1 MDTILMRIQ
10 DFAALYG
17 LKVIGAVVII
27 IVGKWASRVVSNITK
42 RLMTRG
48 KIDEILVSFAGNL
61 VYIAFLAFAIIAA
74 LGQLGIQTASFIA
87 VLGAAGLAI
96 GFALQGSLSNF
107 ASGVMLIFFRPF
119 KKGDYVEAGG
129 VSGIV
134 EDIQIFHTALKT
146 PDNKAVIVPN
156 SGITGGNIT
165 NFSAKEV
172 RRVDMVFGVGYD
184 DDLKKV
190 REILEDILRDESRII
205 ENPPH
210 TIAVL
215 ELADSSVNFAV
226 RPWVNTADYWNVY
239 FDITE
244 EVKLRFDAEGISIP
258 YPQRD
263 VHMHSV
269 GA

>member
-1 MDTILMRIQ
+1 MDTIVIRIQ
-10 DFAALYG
+10 DLAALYG

-48 KIDEILVSFAGNL
+48 NMDEILVSFAGNL
-61 VYIAFLAFAIIAA
+61 VYIAFLAFVIIAA

-129 VSGIV
+129 VTGIV
-134 EDIQIFHTALKT
+134 EDIQIFHTSLKT

-156 SGITGGNIT
+156 SAITGGNIT
-165 NFSAKEV
+165 NFSAKEL

-190 REILEDILRDESRII
+190 RKILEDLIREDSRIL
-205 ENPPH
+205 EDPPH

-226 RPWVNTADYWNVY
+226 RPWVKTADYWNVY

-244 EVKLRFDAEGISIP
+244 EVKLTFDGEGISIP
-258 YPQRD
+258 YPQQD